1 MEIWYKMPEEQ
12 FIPFF
17 STNLTGRRVLVLAP
31 HPDDETIGCGG
42 SVALHQEAHDPVK
55 VIFLTNGAK
64 GDMSGRFEKNT
75 YIMLRQAEARS
86 ACACL
91 GVTDIEF
98 WPHEDRELL
107 SFHETR
113 GRIFDTLRAY
123 QPDLVYVPSPLE
135 FHPDHR
141 AACSFLCAAVQ
152 MYDRPCDV
160 AFCEIGQPLRV
171 NLLVNITSVLERKVS
186 ALKVYE
192 SQLFERNYDEIAI
205 ALNRFRSMTLPKD
218 ETHAEGF
225 SLWSSE
231 KIRSAAYL
239 GSSLLTGR
247 CFQDF

>member
-1 MEIWYKMPEEQ
+1 MSEDQ
-12 FIPFF
+12 FIPFH
-17 STNLTGRRVLVLAP
+17 STDLTGRRVLVLAP

-42 SVALHQEAHDPVK
+42 SIALHKEARDPVK

-64 GDMSGRFEKNT
+64 GDMAGRFERHA
-75 YIMLRQAEARS
+75 YIALRQEEARR

-91 GVTDIEF
+91 GGMDIEF
-98 WPHEDRELL
+98 WPYEDREL
-107 SFHETR
+107 SASPEVR
-113 GRIFDTLRAY
+113 GRILDALRAY

-152 MYDRPCDV
+152 MYETPCEV
-160 AFCEIGQPLRV
+160 AFCEINQPLRA
-171 NLLVNITSVLERKVS
+171 NLLVNITSTLERKVS
-186 ALKVYE
+186 ALKAYE

-205 ALNRFRSMTLPKD
+205 AMNLFRSMTLPKD
-218 ETHAEGF
+218 VTHAEGF

-231 KIRSAAYL
+231 MIRRAAYL

-247 CFQDF
+247 CHQDF